1 MKTHGFAFAMAVTNL
16 IFIIFI
22 AARPPKENFDKI
34 IVKEFE
40 MVDDNGKI
48 RASIKAESNGEVVFR
63 LKDKRG
69 NIRVKMGA
77 SEDGSALVLLDK
89 NTKLGVFV
97 MAKRDTSS
105 ITITSKDGKRKEY

>member
-1 MKTHGFAFAMAVTNL
+1 MKTNSFGFAMVVTNL
-16 IFIIFI
+16 ILIICI

-34 IVKEFE
+34 TVKEFE
-40 MVDDNGKI
+40 VVDDNGKM

-69 NIRVKMGA
+69 IIRVKMGA

-89 NTKLGVFV
+89 HTHPGVFV

-105 ITITSKDGKRKEY
+105 ITITNKDGKRREY

>member
-1 MKTHGFAFAMAVTNL
+1 MKTHGFAFSMAVTNL
-16 IFIIFI
+16 ILMICI

-34 IVKEFE
+34 TVKEFE
-40 MVDDNGKI
+40 MVDDKGNM

-69 NIRVKMGA
+69 IIRVKIGA

-89 NTKLGVFV
+89 NTNPGVFV

-105 ITITSKDGKRKEY
+105 ITITNKDGKRREY

>member
-1 MKTHGFAFAMAVTNL
+1 MTTHGFAFATSVTNL
-16 IFIIFI
+16 ILIIFI
-22 AARPPKENFDKI
+22 GARPAKENFDKI
-34 IVKEFE
+34 TVKEFE
-40 MVDDNGKI
+40 MVDENGKM

-69 NIRVKMGA
+69 IIRVKMGA

-89 NTKLGVFV
+89 DTHPGVFV

-105 ITITSKDGKRKEY
+105 ITITSKDGKRREY